1 MIPTPGFSLEPHE
14 PAALETVLGNRTV
27 VACYQPI
34 VSIKT
39 RRVIGLEALCRGVGD
54 NPKEWTS
61 PSRLFSQAVG
71 VQDRLDLDRLFRE
84 KSLEFFPRNLP
95 EDQGDLVFLNLEA
108 SVLES
113 QVVGSGKLLEQVQR
127 AGFQPERV
135 VIELRR
141 TAECDLEP
149 LLKFV
154 RAYREKGFLIALGDM
169 GSAGFPLERVLVVE
183 PDLVKIDREIT
194 ASLDRMPARR
204 EVFRSLVNLAR
215 RTGSLVVVEGV
226 EREEE
231 ALAALELGAD
241 LLQGHYFARPQ
252 PAGSPPPAGLKPRL
266 FYVASRHK
274 RRQVEAIRRSK
285 ADRATSQE
293 KIAEIVG
300 WLAMQT
306 ADRYEEALR
315 SALDRV
321 PETECLYILDRFG
334 VQTSST
340 VGRARAGRRAKAI
353 FQPAPAGTDHSLKEY
368 YYGLAEGGAEAY
380 RTEPYISLA
389 TGRVC
394 VTASIWFT
402 ERGTSK
408 RFILCVDFP
417 TASRD

>member
-1 MIPTPGFSLEPHE
+1 M
-14 PAALETVLGNRTV
+14 GNRAV

-39 RRVIGLEALCRGVGD
+39 RRVIGLEALCRGGGD

-71 VQDRLDLDRLFRE
+71 SQDRLDLDRLFRE
-84 KSLEFFPRNLP
+84 KSLELFPRNLP
-95 EDQGDLVFLNLEA
+95 EDQGDLVFLKMEA

-113 QVVGSGKLLEQVQR
+113 QVVGSGKLLEQVRR

-135 VIELRR
+135 VIELGR
-141 TAECDLEP
+141 TAECGLEP

-154 RAYREKGFLIALGDM
+154 RAYREKGFLVALDGM
-169 GSAGFPLERVLVVE
+169 GSTGFPLERVLEVE
-183 PDLVKIDREIT
+183 PDLVKIDRELT

-215 RTGSLVVVEGV
+215 RTGSLVVAEGV

-231 ALAALELGAD
+231 ALSALDLGAD

-252 PAGSPPPAGLKPRL
+252 PSGSPPPAGLKPRL

-274 RRQVEAIRRSK
+274 RRQVEAIRKSK
-285 ADRATSQE
+285 AERVVTQE
-293 KIAEIVG
+293 KLAEIVG

-306 ADRYEEALR
+306 ADRHEEALR

-321 PETECLYILDRFG
+321 PETECLYLLDRFG
-334 VQTSST
+334 VQTSPT
-340 VGRARAGRRAKAI
+340 VGRMRAGRRAKAI

-368 YYGLAEGGAEAY
+368 FYGLVEGGNETY
-380 RTEPYISLA
+380 WTEPYISLA
-389 TGRVC
+389 SGRSC
-394 VTASIWFT
+394 VTASIWST
-402 ERGTSK
+402 ERGTGK

-417 TASRD
+417 TASQD